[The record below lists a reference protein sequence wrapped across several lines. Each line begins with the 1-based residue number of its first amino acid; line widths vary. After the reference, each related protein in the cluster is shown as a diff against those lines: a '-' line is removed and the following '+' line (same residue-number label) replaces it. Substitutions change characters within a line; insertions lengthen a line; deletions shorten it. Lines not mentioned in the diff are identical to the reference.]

1 MGQLFSL
8 SIKHRLIAVV
18 FLFGIAMLTILANVL
33 INTNAVVNQFNEY
46 DQAAVNSQKY
56 ILLISRDMNYVSRLS
71 RSIMLGDDFSKNYS
85 SLDKNISNIYSHF
98 EKLENAIA
106 LIADEKERAVLNRL
120 VDDSKAATKAFLED
134 GRARM
139 LALQSVERT
148 PAVLQAAWQSYS
160 VGATP
165 F

>member
-18 FLFGIAMLTILANVL
+18 FLFGVAMLTILANVL

-106 LIADEKERAVLNRL
+106 LIA
-120 VDDSKAATKAFLED
+120 
-134 GRARM
+134 
-139 LALQSVERT
+139 
-148 PAVLQAAWQSYS
+148 
-160 VGATP
+160 
-165 F
+165 